1 MLPSCRCGNWLTP
14 DDPRRLLPLS
24 TGGEGLEVIVGLTVS
39 LDVIPL
45 MMFSI
50 QKTNI
55 KEWKGNISEF
65 NSFRLLIVFLH
76 SNSLKSWALQCIMHV
91 QILTSNGEQNS
102 FRTSF
107 CLTWTTNRFLIG
119 KTDILKFSFSFPPQ
133 NPQVCFKC
141 VSVTPTNQMEVIKPN
156 TNKQNKLLVGQR
168 FWVHVPL
175 LAGFF
180 SFLPPTDTSIWLMY
194 ISIFSHPTIIWTA
207 SVKRQPG

>member
-24 TGGEGLEVIVGLTVS
+24 TGGEGLEVIVGLTVL

-55 KEWKGNISEF
+55 KEWKGKISEF
-65 NSFRLLIVFLH
+65 NLLKLLIVFLH

-102 FRTSF
+102 FRTGF
-107 CLTWTTNRFLIG
+107 CLKRTTHRFLIG
-119 KTDILKFSFSFPPQ
+119 KTDILKFSFS
-133 NPQVCFKC
+133 FKC

-156 TNKQNKLLVGQR
+156 TMGRSTQKLIFGWTKVLGSCPLVG
-168 FWVHVPL
+168 WVL
-175 LAGFF
+175 
-180 SFLPPTDTSIWLMY
+180 
-194 ISIFSHPTIIWTA
+194 
-207 SVKRQPG
+207 

>member
-14 DDPRRLLPLS
+14 DDPRRFLPLS
-24 TGGEGLEVIVGLTVS
+24 TGGEGLEVIVGLTVF

-65 NSFRLLIVFLH
+65 NSLKLLIVFLH

-107 CLTWTTNRFLIG
+107 CLTWTTHRFLIG

-133 NPQVCFKC
+133 NPQMCFKC
-141 VSVTPTNQMEVIKPN
+141 VSVTPTNGSYQAKHHGTVYSEINFWLDKGSGFMSPCW
-156 TNKQNKLLVGQR
+156 LGSLV
-168 FWVHVPL
+168 FSLPL
-175 LAGFF
+175 T
-180 SFLPPTDTSIWLMY
+180 FL
-194 ISIFSHPTIIWTA
+194 F
-207 SVKRQPG
+207 G

>member
-76 SNSLKSWALQCIMHV
+76 SNFLKSWALQCIMHV

-119 KTDILKFSFSFPPQ
+119 KTDSEVFLQLSTSKSSGVLQ
-133 NPQVCFKC
+133 MCFCNSYK
-141 VSVTPTNQMEVIKPN
+141 SNGSYQAKHQQTK
-156 TNKQNKLLVGQR
+156 
-168 FWVHVPL
+168 
-175 LAGFF
+175 
-180 SFLPPTDTSIWLMY
+180 
-194 ISIFSHPTIIWTA
+194 
-207 SVKRQPG
+207 